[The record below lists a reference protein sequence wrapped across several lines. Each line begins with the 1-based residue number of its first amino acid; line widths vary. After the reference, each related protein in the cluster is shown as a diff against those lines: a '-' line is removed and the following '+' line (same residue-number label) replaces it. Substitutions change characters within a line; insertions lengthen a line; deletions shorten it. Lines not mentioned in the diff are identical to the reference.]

1 MRPDPLAAPLAA
13 VIADDLTGALD
24 SVVPFADAG
33 LRCVVAT
40 APAHLAQALGQ
51 GAQVIA
57 VSTGSRDLP
66 AGQAAKVAAEV
77 AQALRGVPVMFKK
90 IDSRM
95 KGNIAAEVAAI
106 AQVLGLRAVMICP
119 AIPQMG
125 RVVMGG
131 LLQGFGVAPPMAV
144 AGSVVGLGL
153 RVVAPDAT
161 SDGDIDR
168 ILAAVAPGTLLVGAR
183 GLSAGLARRMGQ
195 GQSVGVGATV
205 RLPLPRPIVF
215 VIGSRDPITLA
226 QVAHLLAGQPGAAF
240 VTAPNGAA
248 GALPLSDMLIVQATG
263 GDGVAPSAV
272 VTAALAASLVGLTS
286 PRACLVLTGGETAA
300 AVLAALGIGVLEVVG
315 EALPGLPMC
324 RALGRAD
331 GPLIVTKSGGFGD
344 PDTLSLLVDPFRSE
358 AVR

>member
-90 IDSRM
+90 VDSRM

-131 LLQGFGVAPPMAV
+131 LLQGFGVAAPMAV

-183 GLSAGLARRMGQ
+183 GLSAGLACRMGQ
-195 GQSVGVGATV
+195 GVGVGVGATV

-226 QVAHLLAGQPGAAF
+226 QVAHLRAGQPGAAF

>member
-90 IDSRM
+90 VDSRM

-195 GQSVGVGATV
+195 GVGATV
-205 RLPLPRPIVF
+205 RLPLPRPIVC

-226 QVAHLLAGQPGAAF
+226 QVAHLRAGQPGAAF

-358 AVR
+358 AAR